1 MEKFYTDEKHTQ
13 ILIALLKAHNIKK
26 IVANPGTTNICF
38 IASIQHDPFFEI
50 YSSADER
57 SAAYMACGLS
67 AETSEAVA
75 LSCTGATASR
85 NYIPALTEAFYRK
98 LPILAIT
105 STQKIGRIG
114 HNMPQII
121 DRSVGQKDIFK
132 MSAYIP
138 EINDDEDKWYC
149 ETKINEAILELHHQ
163 GGGPVHIN
171 LVTTYSPIF
180 DVKTLPDVRVIKRI
194 SYNDEKPKIEY
205 KKIGIYVG
213 AHKKWSEELT
223 NVVDDFCKRYNA
235 VVFCDH
241 TSNYKGKYRV
251 LPALVASQDNYSS
264 PLCSVDLL
272 IHLGDISGAYLPIN
286 SNSTW
291 RINPDGR
298 ICDTFRNLKYVFE
311 MEEINF
317 FKYYVEDTTLKNKEN
332 KFLQEW
338 NNEYK
343 EIYDNIPEL
352 PFSNPWIAKQ
362 TISKLPENS
371 ILHLGILNTLR
382 SWNYFET
389 PKTVL
394 GYANTGG
401 FGIDGNTS
409 SLIGASLGDPNK
421 LYFGVVGDLSFF
433 YDMNSIGNH
442 HVGKNLRLMVI
453 NNGKGAEFR
462 IYNHPADKFGEKAD
476 DYMAAARHY
485 GNKSPQ
491 LIKHYAEDLGF
502 RYLCANNKEEYLKN
516 IKVFIADSITDK
528 PILFEV
534 FTDAKDE
541 SDSHKI
547 IRNIKVS
554 KKGEIKKIIKNM
566 LGEKR
571 IKTMKKIIKNI

>member
-1 MEKFYTDEKHTQ
+1 M
-13 ILIALLKAHNIKK
+13 
-26 IVANPGTTNICF
+26 
-38 IASIQHDPFFEI
+38 
-50 YSSADER
+50 
-57 SAAYMACGLS
+57 
-67 AETSEAVA
+67 
-75 LSCTGATASR
+75 
-85 NYIPALTEAFYRK
+85 
-98 LPILAIT
+98 
-105 STQKIGRIG
+105 
-114 HNMPQII
+114 
-121 DRSVGQKDIFK
+121 
-132 MSAYIP
+132 
-138 EINDDEDKWYC
+138 
-149 ETKINEAILELHHQ
+149 
-163 GGGPVHIN
+163 
-171 LVTTYSPIF
+171 
-180 DVKTLPDVRVIKRI
+180 
-194 SYNDEKPKIEY
+194 
-205 KKIGIYVG
+205 
-213 AHKKWSEELT
+213 
-223 NVVDDFCKRYNA
+223 
-235 VVFCDH
+235 
-241 TSNYKGKYRV
+241 
-251 LPALVASQDNYSS
+251 PALVASQDNYSS